1 MRTTVVSR
9 AHRAHRVGGPGAV
22 PTRPTGGEF
31 RLLAWLFRHPLIAA
45 TPPVLTAAVVR
56 FGPAP
61 VGAAL
66 AGLVVAL
73 AVWWRAHPPSYDR
86 WAAPRIRTCW
96 RRWVG
101 LPRRAAGPGCSAR
114 VS

>member
-1 MRTTVVSR
+1 MRTPVVSR
-9 AHRAHRVGGPGAV
+9 PRAIVGGPGAI

-31 RLLAWLFRHPLIAA
+31 RLLGWLCRHPLIAL
-45 TPPVLTAAVVR
+45 TPPALTAAVVR

-66 AGLVVAL
+66 AGLVVVL

-86 WAAPRIRTCW
+86 WAAPRVRTCW
-96 RRWVG
+96 RRWIAYRG
-101 LPRRAAGPGCSAR
+101 GRWAR
-114 VS
+114 LLGGV